1 MLNTLFDTVAV
12 LFVIAAVFGY
22 INNKVFKLPFAIGM
36 MFAGLIASSCI
47 VVAEWIYPM
56 AILGTVRSMFITDV
70 NFTDALMHGMLSFL
84 LFAGAMHTDLS
95 KLRKWAVTIGMLTTV
110 GVIISAAI
118 IGVVSYFLF
127 LGLDVPV
134 PFAYCLVFGALI
146 TPTDPVAVLGIMHAS
161 GAPRDIESK
170 VVGESLFNDGVGVV
184 LFTVLAT
191 IATAGGAASG
201 EHVTSGHVLELILLE
216 VGGGIGL
223 GLLGGYIAYL
233 AMRTLQEPSLETL
246 ISIALV
252 MGLTVVAFGVH
263 SSAPLAC
270 VVAGLFIGNHGWE
283 VAMDAPTRL
292 ALGTVWH
299 FIDDALNAILFLL
312 IGLEA
317 LAIKFESAFW
327 AAALGIILLCLFAR
341 FVAVYLPIAL
351 LNLKVDFLPGTKPI
365 LWWGG
370 IKGGISV
377 ALALSLPNF
386 QGREVIIAVTYAT
399 VVVSVLTQGLTI
411 GKVVKKV
418 VPKELLADR
427 HGDHSHAAGLAD

>member
-1 MLNTLFDTVAV
+1 MFNTLFDTVAV

-36 MFAGLIASSCI
+36 MFAGLIASSII
-47 VVAEWIYPM
+47 VVVEWIYPM
-56 AILGTVRSMFITDV
+56 AVLDTVRQVFIKDI
-70 NFTDALMHGMLSFL
+70 NFTEALMHGMLSFL
-84 LFAGAMHTDLS
+84 LFAGAMHTDLT
-95 KLRKWAVTIGMLTTV
+95 KLRKWAMTIGMLTTV
-110 GVIISAAI
+110 GVLISAAI
-118 IGVVSYFLF
+118 IGVASYYLF

-161 GAPRDIESK
+161 GAPPDIESK

-191 IATAGGAASG
+191 IAGAGGAHGG
-201 EHVTSGHVLELILLE
+201 EPVTTGHVLELIGLE
-216 VGGGIGL
+216 VIGGVGL

-233 AMRTLQEPSLETL
+233 AMRTLKEPSLETL

-252 MGLTVVAFGVH
+252 MGLTVVAFAIH

-292 ALGTVWH
+292 ALGTVWR

-317 LAIKFESAFW
+317 LAIDFENAFW
-327 AAALGIILLCLFAR
+327 LASAGVIVLGLFAR
-341 FVAVYLPIAL
+341 FVAVYLPVSVL
-351 LNLKVDFLPGTKPI
+351 DFKVEFVPGTKPI

-386 QGREVIIAVTYAT
+386 EGREVIIAVTYAT

-418 VPKELLADR
+418 VPPELLTNREPHEA
-427 HGDHSHAAGLAD
+427 H